1 MHVVGGR
8 KDELERLRTRCEQQ
22 AAELVALHNR
32 YWVMWQTLASIHA
45 LLPPT
50 DFPGSAKMPFIYY
63 DPDPHRLLRYLA
75 ARIRTIST
83 VLGANNAHHQTDPR
97 R

>member
-8 KDELERLRTRCEQQ
+8 KDELEQLRTRCEKQAMEFSALQQ
-22 AAELVALHNR
+22 K
-32 YWVMWQTLASIHA
+32 YWAMWQTLASIHA

-63 DPDPHRLLRYLA
+63 DPDPHLLLRYLA
-75 ARIRTIST
+75 TRIRTIST
-83 VLGANNAHHQTDPR
+83 VLDPSNAHHKTDPR
-97 R
+97 S